1 MAFDVDG
8 QLQQFFLAQ
17 GLAGQGIGSH
27 QARHDGGGAAAHA
40 PRWRYGQL
48 HPGFQGDRLHAHFT
62 PHPLGSAVNQVVGA
76 AAQVGALFA
85 FDDQLEAFGAA
96 LQHLELELVVE
107 IECCPKASKPGPRLA
122 VVAGTST
129 TTVVPISGFPIGV
142 RWAAQPVI
150 EGILPA
156 CAHGKRR

>member
-8 QLQQFFLAQ
+8 ELQQFFFAQ
-17 GLAGQGIGSH
+17 GLASQGIGSH

-48 HPGFQGDRLHAHFT
+48 HPGLQGNWLHAHFS

-96 LQHLELELVVE
+96 LQHLELELIVE
-107 IECCPKASKPGPRLA
+107 IECCPKAIK
-122 VVAGTST
+122 AGAE
-129 TTVVPISGFPIGV
+129 IGGCGGDIHHHGGADL
-142 RWAAQPVI
+142 RFSHQ
-150 EGILPA
+150 
-156 CAHGKRR
+156 CALGGSARY